1 MLMLLVGNKRF
12 SPLSWLWGGSNS
24 KVFLQSFFLYPLLRK
39 MENDNFDPTNI
50 PSTKEKIRYG
60 NGFTLLELIV
70 VMAILAMAMALVIP
84 HISSGEM
91 TFLKAQVR
99 EVVAVLKYA
108 RRSAIVEGK
117 QKSATFY
124 ESRKGTD
131 EKSTSHEKSTS
142 QKSGQWISR
151 GATLEWGSQ
160 TRKESD
166 EEGEAS
172 ETANY
177 KITFY
182 PQGGSSGG
190 ELILTYLKLK
200 AKISVNPITGQVESE
215 ILYDKKED

>member
-1 MLMLLVGNKRF
+1 MLMLLVGNKKV
-12 SPLSWLWGGSNS
+12 SPLSWLGGGSDS
-24 KVFLQSFFLYPLLRK
+24 KVFLQSFFLSPLLLQ
-39 MENDNFDPTNI
+39 MENDDITCI

-70 VMAILAMAMALVIP
+70 VMAILAMAMTLVIP
-84 HISSGEM
+84 HISSGQV

-124 ESRKGTD
+124 ESREGTD
-131 EKSTSHEKSTS
+131 NKSTS
-142 QKSGQWISR
+142 QKVEPGQWVSR

-160 TRKESD
+160 TDKEND
-166 EEGEAS
+166 KEGEAS

-182 PQGGSSGG
+182 PEGGSSGG
-190 ELILTYLKLK
+190 ELILTYLKFK

-215 ILYDKKED
+215 ILDEKED

>member
-1 MLMLLVGNKRF
+1 MLMLLVGNKKV
-12 SPLSWLWGGSNS
+12 SSLSWLGGESNS
-24 KVFLQSFFLYPLLRK
+24 KVFLQSFYLYPLLRK
-39 MENDNFDPTNI
+39 MENNSFDPTNI

-70 VMAILAMAMALVIP
+70 VMAILVMAMALVIP

-99 EVVAVLKYA
+99 EVVAVLKYT

-124 ESRKGTD
+124 ESREGTD
-131 EKSTSHEKSTS
+131 DESTSHKKSTS
-142 QKSGQWISR
+142 QKTGQWVSR
-151 GATLEWGSQ
+151 GATLEWSSK
-160 TRKESD
+160 TDK
-166 EEGEAS
+166 EGEAS

-182 PQGGSSGG
+182 PEGGSSGG
-190 ELILTYLKLK
+190 EFILTYLKFK
-200 AKISVNPITGQVESE
+200 AKISVNPITGQVKSE
-215 ILYDKKED
+215 ILYDEKED